1 MDKILN
7 DGEFGNKV
15 VIVTGAAS
23 GIGRASAIRFANLG
37 ATVIIADTDE
47 TGGNETARQI
57 TDNRQNALFVKTDVS
72 LETEV
77 VNLIKITIETFAR
90 LDIAHNN
97 AGIEGISNLLDCTV
111 EQWDSVL
118 NTNLKGVW
126 LCMKH
131 QIPEMLKQGKGS
143 IVNTS
148 SVSGLLGLGWSNY
161 AASKHGVIGLTKS
174 ASIEFIKKNI
184 RINAICPAMT
194 LTGMTEPAIL
204 ENPEIESI
212 LGERQPIG
220 RMATAEEIANTAVWL
235 CSDQASYITGQAI
248 AVDGGLTAV

>member
-7 DGEFGNKV
+7 DGEFEKKV

-23 GIGRASAIRFANLG
+23 GIGRASATRFAKLG

-47 TGGNETARQI
+47 IGGNETARQI
-57 TDNRQNALFVKTDVS
+57 TDNKQNALFVKTDVS

-77 VNLIKITIETFAR
+77 VNLIKITIETFGR

-131 QIPEMLKQGKGS
+131 QIPEMIKQGKGS

-204 ENPEIESI
+204 ESPEIESI

>member
-7 DGEFGNKV
+7 DGEFENKV